1 MHLHDSDPTALEMFN
16 KVMPDV
22 GFDWVKTVGSAGF
35 VLISTPVYAGQFE
48 ALAARWAVGDTSRLQ
63 TVMAAP
69 CWYALAFLATMLRKK
84 AGQSEMDL
92 LGRSGSS
99 AAAEG
104 KSSME
109 STFAAAGSRAAPG
122 ET

>member
-1 MHLHDSDPTALEMFN
+1 MHLYDSDPTMLEMCN
-16 KVMPDV
+16 EVMPHV
-22 GFDWVKTVGSAGF
+22 GFDWVKTVGSATY
-35 VLISTPVYAGQFE
+35 VLVDTPVYAKQFE

-63 TVMAAP
+63 PVMAAP
-69 CWYALAFLATMLRKK
+69 CWYALAFLAVMLRKK

-109 STFAAAGSRAAPG
+109 STFAAGARAAPG